1 VASHLSPYALVVRL
15 VVERFE
21 RQSLPVGKLVVR
33 MPLVG
38 RLVVRIGMATAATE
52 LAVAAMELAV
62 AVAAMELAAA
72 VAATELAVAVAAT
85 ELAAAVQLDPSCLAV
100 LWLCFERK
108 EL

>member
-38 RLVVRIGMATAATE
+38 RLVVRIGMAAAATE
-52 LAVAAMELAV
+52 LAVAAM
-62 AVAAMELAAA
+62 
-72 VAATELAVAVAAT
+72 

>member
-1 VASHLSPYALVVRL
+1 VRL

-38 RLVVRIGMATAATE
+38 RLVVRIGMAAAATE

-72 VAATELAVAVAAT
+72 V
-85 ELAAAVQLDPSCLAV
+85 QLDPSCLAV

>member
-1 VASHLSPYALVVRL
+1 VRL

-62 AVAAMELAAA
+62 AVAA
-72 VAATELAVAVAAT
+72 T